1 MAGQLKDWIAGL
13 IRSEATA
20 PHWLTYP
27 QPADGG
33 PESTLV
39 KDADYFR
46 VRVVGNDGVPQTV
59 FVRVAS
65 PADVGGTWTTRSVN
79 LGAWA
84 GQTIQLRFDALDLA
98 SSSLIEAGFD
108 NVSITRQ

>member
-1 MAGQLKDWIAGL
+1 MRPLPSSGTL
-13 IRSEATA
+13 ILTFRFYFAHRLSAT
-20 PHWLTYP
+20 
-27 QPADGG
+27 
-33 PESTLV
+33 S
-39 KDADYFR
+39 ADYFR